1 MRFPVKRV
9 VLLGSVTVIVLAV
22 GSYMAFA
29 PGGTDPTPQT
39 PPPLET
45 GKEQEPSTEKEK
57 EPSRTDVVVAEIKL
71 PQSVSRNKDFEYV
84 VVLKNVGFS
93 AADGSTVTVRA
104 GLVPGNTPN
113 LALGEAFFVRLQP
126 GESKSRTIRASA
138 PHLPGVWRVN
148 AIVKPSSNSTYIDE
162 KNNLR
167 EAQLVVN

>member
-1 MRFPVKRV
+1 MQRV

-29 PGGTDPTPQT
+29 PWGTH
-39 PPPLET
+39 PPPPHPPPPPKAEI
-45 GKEQEPSTEKEK
+45 EQ

-104 GLVPGNTPN
+104 GLLPGNTPN
-113 LALGEAFFVRLQP
+113 LALGEALFVRLQP
-126 GESKSRTIRASA
+126 GESKSRTIHASA
-138 PHLPGVWRVN
+138 PDLPGLWRVN

-162 KNNLR
+162 KNNVR